1 MVTFIEF
8 QDLKG
13 NPIVVNTGDI
23 VFIQSSGRDAKLY
36 IRNYNIFH
44 HQITISIQ
52 EYERVKMLLSEMKCH
67 HGHKKDY

>member
-1 MVTFIEF
+1 MVSFIEV

-13 NPIVVNTGDI
+13 SNLVINTSDI

-44 HQITISIQ
+44 HQITISNQ

-67 HGHKKDY
+67 HGHKKDF